1 VKRTLSVLFAAMVAL
16 LSLVGTAT
24 AGPATPAK
32 PPVTIPVPAQH
43 DVSPLAL
50 SCSSGNL
57 CVWPVSDGSRNR
69 CSWSNADNDWWNS
82 PVVCSWSS
90 SSAVQAVY
98 NHGASTSY
106 TGVCLYPAA
115 NYGGDTAYYVTRG
128 QQVQGWPGVI
138 IRSHKWVTN
147 GWCF

>member
-1 VKRTLSVLFAAMVAL
+1 
-16 LSLVGTAT
+16 
-24 AGPATPAK
+24 
-32 PPVTIPVPAQH
+32 VPAQH

-50 SCSSGNL
+50 SCSSGDL
-57 CVWPVSDGSRNR
+57 CVWRTSDGSSGR
-69 CSWSNADNDWWNS
+69 CTWSNADNDWWNS

-90 SSAVQAVY
+90 SNPVRAVY
-98 NHGASTSY
+98 NHGASTAY

-115 NYGGDTAYYVTRG
+115 NQGGDTAYYVPRG
-128 QQVQGWPGVI
+128 QQVQGWPNVI